1 MLVHAP
7 LVLLFLFISSF
18 FLLRFYTIGMER
30 RNCDSS
36 HLSRQPKAT
45 NVLDQIRQNIL
56 ANKRRC
62 YRYAQTWYPRA
73 QLLALFHSHP
83 PRQESDREDR
93 RWNSFFHHHHHH
105 HLILLSVGT
114 LWNAVRKLLLRCRHR
129 HHRQISTPWD
139 KDFQSAP
146 RIIIIAISVITKMK
160 KISMNQCLDREGA
173 LSQMPSKETWEIR
186 WLTP

>member
-1 MLVHAP
+1 M
-7 LVLLFLFISSF
+7 
-18 FLLRFYTIGMER
+18 
-30 RNCDSS
+30 
-36 HLSRQPKAT
+36 HLSFCSFCSFLHFFFSVFTQLEWKGEIAIPVISVVSPRL
-45 NVLDQIRQNIL
+45 LDQIRQNIL

-73 QLLALFHSHP
+73 QILALFLSHP

-93 RWNSFFHHHHHH
+93 RWNSFFHHHH